1 MTLLRDLHPAAK
13 KKIAVSVNVFVHMYQ
28 WLCAIVDQ
36 CAFDSMPYLYACM
49 CVCTYA
55 VDLDIK
61 ERKASVRLICC
72 KAIQC
77 C

>member
-1 MTLLRDLHPAAK
+1 MR
-13 KKIAVSVNVFVHMYQ
+13 VNAFVHMYQ

-36 CAFDSMPYLYACM
+36 CAFDKLIARHIYTRVGV

-61 ERKASVRLICC
+61 IIKERKASVQLICC

>member
-13 KKIAVSVNVFVHMYQ
+13 KKRIAVSVNVFVHMYQ

-49 CVCTYA
+49 CVC
-55 VDLDIK
+55 VHM
-61 ERKASVRLICC
+61 
-72 KAIQC
+72 Q
-77 C
+77 